1 MLNKIKELNNMKNKI
16 KVTGIIN
23 AWGKNHIDAAEV
35 FFDKHIKDCSCG
47 GSYSYSAMLEMEQ
60 IKEGDFVD
68 TCATIECGNCYS
80 MLNVDDYDITLEIP
94 KNLSEQFAKEKIW
107 CKSKDYVEM
116 SQGSNS
122 MDWDHKMGGK
132 SFEELA
138 EAELKSQG
146 VL

>member
-1 MLNKIKELNNMKNKI
+1 MKNKI
-16 KVTGIIN
+16 KVTGNIN
-23 AWGKNHIDAAEV
+23 SWGHNSIDSAEV

-68 TCATIECGNCYS
+68 TCETIECNNCYS

-94 KNLSEQFAKEKIW
+94 NNLAEQFSKEKIW

-116 SQGSNS
+116 SQGMNT
-122 MDWDHKMGGK
+122 MDWEAQMGNK
-132 SFEELA
+132 SFKELA
-138 EAELKSQG
+138 EQELKAQG
-146 VL
+146 VI